1 MSETV
6 PNFGRLQD
14 ALAVLSSALGTS
26 ATAESIV
33 NGLPLEQGRLSQTHL
48 TDAATRGGLSLT
60 PAVGRQL
67 KPHDCPLLFC
77 NARNDALIIAEISK
91 DGTALTLSE
100 TGATKSIKLDALARA
115 GFTSC
120 WLVVPAQPHDQRT
133 MDEPDHH
140 RRHWILEALWMDR
153 NILSSVIAATVFTN
167 VLALV
172 VPLVMMNVMDR
183 VVAHAAFATLWALTI
198 GGIAAIFLDFILRTL
213 RGSLIDKASAAG
225 DVVVNNRI
233 FSKLLGTKLSARQGS
248 VGVQSNTL
256 REFDSLR
263 EISNSATLATLGD
276 LPFAILFLAVIG
288 MVSGWLVVVPLAMVP
303 ILLLLGYFTQRKLND
318 LVASHYK
325 DTAYK
330 NAVAVEVLLNMETIK
345 AHVGESWAAAK
356 WERSVASYLRHSLG
370 MRWWMA
376 FSANIMM
383 AAQSATT
390 IAILVMGV
398 YLISAGQMSGGALFA
413 AIMLTGRALTP
424 IAQLSAL
431 IAKFHHARTAFKSIK
446 HMVDAEQDRPDEARF
461 LRPPSQINS
470 IVLDN
475 VSLTYRKDG
484 QPALKNITLEIAAGE
499 RIGIIG
505 AIGSGKSTLLRVLTG
520 LRAPTSGT
528 IAVDGIPA
536 QQIDPVLYRRKFGVQ
551 FREAGFF
558 FGTLRENISFHRSNV
573 TDEEVIEAARMGGAL
588 DWINALPKAFD
599 TPIGEGGAG
608 LSSGQRQTVSLARA
622 FLGQPQVLVL
632 DEPTS
637 DLDTRS
643 ESQLVQR
650 LVLMPRSKTLIAVT
664 HRPAVIEAC
673 TRLIVI
679 DNGAIIMDGSRD
691 MVLAEMQG
699 KLKQQKMTKA
709 A

>member
-26 ATAESIV
+26 ATAESIA
-33 NGLPLEQGRLSQTHL
+33 NGLPLEQGRLSQIHL
-48 TDAATRGGLSLT
+48 TDAATRGGLALT
-60 PAVGRQL
+60 SAVGRQL

-77 NARNDALIIAEISK
+77 NTRNDALIIAEISK

-133 MDEPDHH
+133 MEGPEDH

-153 NILSSVIAATVFTN
+153 SILSSVIAATVFTN

-198 GGIAAIFLDFILRTL
+198 GAIAAIALDFILRTL

-303 ILLLLGYFTQRKLND
+303 VLLLLGYFTQRKLNA

-356 WERSVASYLRHSLG
+356 WERSVASYLRHSIG

-376 FSANIMM
+376 FSANTMM

-446 HMVDAEQDRPDEARF
+446 NMVDAEQDRPDEARF
-461 LRPPSQINS
+461 LRPPNQINS

-520 LRAPTSGT
+520 LRSPTSGT

-551 FREAGFF
+551 FRESGFF
-558 FGTLRENISFHRSNV
+558 FGTLRENISFHRPNNS
-573 TDEEVIEAARMGGAL
+573 DEDVVEAARMGGAL

-599 TPIGEGGAG
+599 TQIGESGAG
-608 LSSGQRQTVSLARA
+608 LSSGQRQTISLARA
-622 FLGQPQVLVL
+622 FLGQPQILVL

-679 DNGAIIMDGSRD
+679 DNGAIIMDGSKD